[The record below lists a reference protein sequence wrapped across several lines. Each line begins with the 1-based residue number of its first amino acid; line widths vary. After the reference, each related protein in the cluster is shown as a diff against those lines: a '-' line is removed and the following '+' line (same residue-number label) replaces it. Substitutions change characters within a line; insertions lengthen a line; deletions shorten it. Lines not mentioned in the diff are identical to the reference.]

1 MTDAGVPAILLLPL
15 AAWLG
20 WWLASRTG
28 RSRQREQLSSNYFRG
43 LNYLL
48 NEQPDKAIEVFVK
61 LAEVNRD
68 TVETHL
74 ALGSL
79 FRRRGEMDKA
89 IQFHRHIMTRNQLSD
104 RHRMQALVELGED
117 YMRAGLLDRAE
128 KLFEQLAES
137 PEHGA
142 AAMRQLLDIYQQEKD
157 WHKAIEVAERLQRAD
172 GSDRGA
178 QIAQFHCELATL
190 SWDGSDRPSARNHLE
205 RARAAHSECV
215 RARLL
220 AARFDE
226 ADGRYDQAV
235 ANYRAACELDPDLVT
250 LVATE
255 LAQACRR
262 LDRTEDLL
270 AWLDT
275 LLDRASTL
283 APAVVYSNV
292 LADRDPEAA
301 IGYLVRQLRS
311 RPTARGVRQLL
322 HLMHAHDHR
331 DPEID
336 PNLLLELMQ
345 RLLSDQPRF
354 RCRQCGFSG
363 QIWHW
368 QCPSCRLWETTR
380 PVGGALGE

>member
-1 MTDAGVPAILLLPL
+1 MTETVVLALALLPL
-15 AAWLG
+15 AGWLG
-20 WWLASRTG
+20 WWLAVRTG
-28 RSRQREQLSSNYFRG
+28 HHKRRDQLSSNYFRG

-104 RHRMQALVELGED
+104 HHRMQALVELGED

-137 PEHGA
+137 PQHEA
-142 AAMRQLLDIYQQEKD
+142 IAMRQLLDLYQQEKD
-157 WHKAIEVAERLQRAD
+157 WHKAIEVAQRLQRAD
-172 GSDRGA
+172 GSDRSV

-190 SWDGSDRPSARNHLE
+190 AWDGNDRANAHDHL
-205 RARAAHSECV
+205 ARALAVHPDNV

-220 AARFDE
+220 AARFDQALGRHAE
-226 ADGRYDQAV
+226 AV
-235 ANYRAACELDPDLVT
+235 EHFRAAGELDPDFVT
-250 LVATE
+250 LFADA
-255 LAQACRR
+255 LDDLYQR
-262 LDRTEDLL
+262 LGRTDDLL
-270 AWLDT
+270 TWLDSRV
-275 LLDRASTL
+275 DKASTL
-283 APAVVYSNV
+283 APAIVYSSV
-292 LADRDPEAA
+292 LARRDPKTA
-301 IGYLVRQLRS
+301 IDYLVARLRA
-311 RPTARGVRQLL
+311 RPTARGVHQLL
-322 HLMHAHDHR
+322 HLMQAHDLR

-336 PNLLLELMQ
+336 PNLLHELMQ
-345 RLLSDQPRF
+345 RLLADQPRF
-354 RCRQCGFSG
+354 CCRQCGFSG

-380 PVGGALGE
+380 PVGGVLGE